1 MLFRG
6 NKTKEQELRRR
17 ANKIKG
23 RNVREKFQWQLKETL
38 KVLYKIKELD
48 RIENDRIEKE
58 IDRLRDEYEDQ
69 TVTTSEEKTLLYVIA
84 CYDDAQLLLDD
95 MMHQVA
101 MASYVPRLRNILD
114 FIGDFNNKPFD
125 DYVVFYEAESDKII
139 DRVRAVTK
147 DVQYKVSRLNY
158 ETSKYSDEII
168 SFEDLNVQRIKV
180 MKELSKSSYRYTE
193 QANLVSDT
201 HNQIEMLK
209 GSINMLRKSAAA
221 FGFLARMLEQLTL
234 HEDYFHYIKEDGHI
248 RRLIKRLYKKPQE
261 LDVMDNI
268 LELTEVL
275 NNLRDEIAEIESIVK
290 PAQKIVFED
299 SNNDFDEDVIRL
311 YERMAQEE

>member
-1 MLFRG
+1 MLFKG

-23 RNVREKFQWQLKETL
+23 KTVRDKFVWQIKEVL
-38 KVLYKIKELD
+38 KVLYKIKELG
-48 RIENDRIEKE
+48 RIENSSIEKE

-69 TVTTSEEKTLLYVIA
+69 KQTTSEEKTLLYAIA
-84 CYDDAQLLLDD
+84 CFDETNKLLDD
-95 MMHQVA
+95 MMLQVA

-125 DYVVFYEAESDKII
+125 DYVVFYEAESNKII

-158 ETSKYSDEII
+158 ETSKHADEII
-168 SFEDLNVQRIKV
+168 SFEEVNVQRIKA
-180 MKELSKSSYRYTE
+180 MKELPKSSYRYTE
-193 QANLVSDT
+193 QANLVSDS